1 MDKFWSSSEKV
12 FLPASEF
19 LMICLRVW
27 GSDYRSILEMDQKQ
41 FFKKWLYCMIRT
53 SLKWINKY
61 SSIRRLI
68 WKALHWYAS
77 GFGKADFGGPFC
89 FVRYRVTSQWGA
101 RIYRTNINKQ
111 SGYLT
116 IKKQI
121 YYTKIDVTT
130 LLAIFPRTI
139 LKSFSLFSNKD
150 YGDISPVWFHMV
162 WFQSYWLT

>member
-1 MDKFWSSSEKV
+1 MIKTKIHFFLNKINNLYLFFHWSFFEYLNWSKSFFTFILSIGAYKMNIRLMDTQV
-12 FLPASEF
+12 
-19 LMICLRVW
+19 
-27 GSDYRSILEMDQKQ
+27 
-41 FFKKWLYCMIRT
+41 
-53 SLKWINKY
+53 
-61 SSIRRLI
+61 
-68 WKALHWYAS
+68 HWYAS